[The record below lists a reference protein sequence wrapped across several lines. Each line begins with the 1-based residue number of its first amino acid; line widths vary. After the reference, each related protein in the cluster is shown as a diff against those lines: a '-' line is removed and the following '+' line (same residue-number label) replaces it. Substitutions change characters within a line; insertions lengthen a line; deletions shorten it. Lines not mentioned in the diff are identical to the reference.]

1 MGVVLRG
8 AVALAAGLL
17 LGGLA
22 APLSA
27 QDSAAVPLDEARVAA
42 LVEACGGR
50 DTEVLLVERLAR
62 HGLEAPPEG
71 AGRSLESA
79 VDRALEPANNPER
92 AAAAL
97 RELRSS
103 LTGGPEAD
111 QALGYLVL
119 RNFAFYEALNCQGL
133 KQWYGHLVVY
143 RDLGETAAE
152 GDPNRDYYAGA
163 VAKFKGK
170 LALTLRARDRLAEK
184 ERVALSAIG
193 F

>member
-42 LVEACGGR
+42 LVEVCGGR
-50 DTEVLLVERLAR
+50 DTEILLAERLAR
-62 HGLEAPPEG
+62 HGLEAPPES
-71 AGRSLESA
+71 ASQSLESA
-79 VDRALEPANNPER
+79 VDLALEPADNPER
-92 AAAAL
+92 ATAAL
-97 RELRSS
+97 RELRDS
-103 LTGGPEAD
+103 LAGSPEAG

-143 RDLGETAAE
+143 RDLGEKAGAE
-152 GDPNRDYYAGA
+152 DPNRDYYAGS
-163 VAKFKGK
+163 VAKFEGK

-184 ERVALSAIG
+184 ERLALAVIG